1 MIGSWREYC
10 KPFRNELSPY
20 FRLMPKLLRIFITGL
35 FISFLGTLPLGT
47 LNIAAMQ
54 IAVSDGIWP
63 ALNFAIGVLLVE
75 IIYVR
80 ISLVAMD
87 WVRKQQKLF
96 RILEWV
102 TLLIIV
108 ALAVAS
114 FVAAADPSVKKNVIL
129 SNTVHRFLL
138 GLTMSAINPMQIP
151 FWFGWSTV
159 LFTKK
164 VLLPQNNHY
173 NSYIV
178 GIGLGTFAGMC
189 LFIFGGRFLVQ
200 SLNAHQKVLSWVIG
214 GIFAATAL
222 IQLWRMMRKNDV
234 VHQIEH
240 PEEHRHETQERV
252 VQDINRER

>member
-1 MIGSWREYC
+1 
-10 KPFRNELSPY
+10 
-20 FRLMPKLLRIFITGL
+20 MPKLLRIAFTGM

-54 IAVSDGIWP
+54 IGVTDGIVP
-63 ALNFAIGVLLVE
+63 ALYFAIGVLLVE
-75 IIYVR
+75 IAYVR

-87 WVRKQQKLF
+87 WVRKQKKLF

-114 FVAAADPSVKKNVIL
+114 FVAAASSGVKKNIIL
-129 SNTVHRFLL
+129 SNTVHRFIL
-138 GLTMSAINPMQIP
+138 GIMMSAVNPMQIP

-164 VLLPQNNHY
+164 VLLPRNDYY
-173 NSYIV
+173 NSYIG
-178 GIGLGTFAGMC
+178 GIGVGTFAGMC

-200 SLNAHQKVLSWVIG
+200 SIDAHQKVLNWVIG
-214 GIFAATAL
+214 GIFAITAL
-222 IQLWRMMRKNDV
+222 IQLWRMMRNKDA
-234 VHQIEH
+234 VHKIEH
-240 PEEHRHETQERV
+240 PEELPTTRLPIPAARDE
-252 VQDINRER
+252 